1 MTYKGSI
8 SKEVVQTNN
17 RELLRTL
24 KREFEAERTV
34 NFIHLCEENPED
46 CFCQEVNIQVTLN
59 TQFSDPSEVNDISSQ
74 LSTRNVTYYRT
85 K

>member
-1 MTYKGSI
+1 MTSKGSI

-24 KREFEAERTV
+24 KREFEAQRTV
-34 NFIHLCEENPED
+34 NFIYLCEENPED
-46 CFCQEVNIQVTLN
+46 CLCQEVNIQVTKN
-59 TQFSDPSEVNDISSQ
+59 TQFSDPSDVNDTSSQ
-74 LSTRNVTYYRT
+74 PSNRTVTYYRT